1 MSAAALLG
9 LIAGLCTTL
18 AFVPQVIKTWRKR
31 HERGHV
37 CPRAKPALFQAPL
50 WLTDRNREEVMK
62 TRSLGV
68 LALAL
73 VPLLAASASAQ
84 MVIDKKVISA
94 DAARKIAEGCEA
106 FAKAKGW
113 HVSVWVLDETLTP
126 LYFYRMQGTP
136 MFTVKPAMMKAEAA
150 VRTGQPN
157 DAYVQNATTRGPFVA
172 TVNAIAQN
180 YVLSPGGLPI
190 MIDGQVAGGIGI
202 GGSTDD
208 RACAQAGIDAVFKK

>member
-1 MSAAALLG
+1 MAM
-9 LIAGLCTTL
+9 
-18 AFVPQVIKTWRKR
+18 KR
-31 HERGHV
+31 
-37 CPRAKPALFQAPL
+37 Q
-50 WLTDRNREEVMK
+50 
-62 TRSLGV
+62 LGV
-68 LALAL
+68 LVVALA
-73 VPLLAASASAQ
+73 PLFAASASAQ

-94 DAARKIAEGCEA
+94 DAARKIAEGCESY
-106 FAKAKGW
+106 AKGKGW

-136 MFTVKPAMMKAEAA
+136 MFTVKPALMKAESA

-190 MIDGQVAGGIGI
+190 MI

>member
-1 MSAAALLG
+1 MKRAILISAAVFA
-9 LIAGLCTTL
+9 
-18 AFVPQVIKTWRKR
+18 
-31 HERGHV
+31 
-37 CPRAKPALFQAPL
+37 ALFATSAP
-50 WLTDRNREEVMK
+50 
-62 TRSLGV
+62 
-68 LALAL
+68 
-73 VPLLAASASAQ
+73 AQ

-106 FAKAKGW
+106 FAKSKGW

-126 LYFYRMQGTP
+126 LYFYRMQGTQ
-136 MFTVKPAMMKAEAA
+136 MFTVKPALAKAEVA

-172 TVNAIAQN
+172 TVNAVAGG

-190 MIDGQVAGGIGI
+190 LIDGQVAGGIGI

>member
-1 MSAAALLG
+1 
-9 LIAGLCTTL
+9 
-18 AFVPQVIKTWRKR
+18 
-31 HERGHV
+31 
-37 CPRAKPALFQAPL
+37 
-50 WLTDRNREEVMK
+50 MK
-62 TRSLGV
+62 YRSLSV

-73 VPLLAASASAQ
+73 APLFAASASAQ
-84 MVIDKKVISA
+84 MVIEKKVISA

-126 LYFYRMQGTP
+126 LYFYRMQGTAR
-136 MFTVKPAMMKAEAA
+136 FTVKPALAKAEVA

-172 TVNAIAQN
+172 TVNAIAGG

-190 MIDGQVAGGIGI
+190 LIDGQVAGGIGI

>member
-1 MSAAALLG
+1 MSILRTGLTTLALAALLS
-9 LIAGLCTTL
+9 TT
-18 AFVPQVIKTWRKR
+18 A
-31 HERGHV
+31 
-37 CPRAKPALFQAPL
+37 
-50 WLTDRNREEVMK
+50 N
-62 TRSLGV
+62 
-68 LALAL
+68 
-73 VPLLAASASAQ
+73 AQ
-84 MVIDKKVISA
+84 MVHEKKVITSE
-94 DAARKIAEGCEA
+94 AARKIAEGCEA
-106 FAKAKGW
+106 YAKSKGW

-126 LYFYRMQGTP
+126 LYFYRMEGTP

-157 DAYVQNATTRGPFVA
+157 DAYVQNAKTRGEFVA
-172 TVNAIAQN
+172 TVNAIAQD

>member
-1 MSAAALLG
+1 
-9 LIAGLCTTL
+9 
-18 AFVPQVIKTWRKR
+18 
-31 HERGHV
+31 
-37 CPRAKPALFQAPL
+37 
-50 WLTDRNREEVMK
+50 MK
-62 TRSLGV
+62 HKACI

-73 VPLLAASASAQ
+73 ASAFAGTASAQ
-84 MVIDKKVISA
+84 MVIEKKVITA

-106 FAKAKGW
+106 YAKSKGW

-126 LYFYRMQGTP
+126 LYFYRMQGTQ
-136 MFTVKPAMMKAEAA
+136 MFTVKPALAKAEVA

-172 TVNAIAQN
+172 TVNAVAGG

-190 MIDGQVAGGIGI
+190 LIDGQIAGGIGI

-208 RACAQAGIDAVFKK
+208 RAVAQAGIDAVFKK

>member
-1 MSAAALLG
+1 MKYAASIVA
-9 LIAGLCTTL
+9 L
-18 AFVPQVIKTWRKR
+18 AFVTAVS
-31 HERGHV
+31 HG
-37 CPRAKPALFQAPL
+37 
-50 WLTDRNREEVMK
+50 
-62 TRSLGV
+62 
-68 LALAL
+68 
-73 VPLLAASASAQ
+73 AAAQ
-84 MVIDKKVISA
+84 MVIDKKVITA
-94 DAARKIAEGCEA
+94 EAARKIAEGCEA
-106 FAKAKGW
+106 FAKGKGW

-136 MFTVKPAMMKAEAA
+136 MFTVEPALAKAKVA

-157 DAYVQNATTRGPFVA
+157 EAYVRNAETRGQFVA
-172 TVNAIAQN
+172 TVNAVAGG

>member
-1 MSAAALLG
+1 M
-9 LIAGLCTTL
+9 
-18 AFVPQVIKTWRKR
+18 KR
-31 HERGHV
+31 N
-37 CPRAKPALFQAPL
+37 A
-50 WLTDRNREEVMK
+50 W
-62 TRSLGV
+62 V
-68 LALAL
+68 LALVLA
-73 VPLLAASASAQ
+73 PLLVGSASAQ
-84 MVIDKKVISA
+84 MVIDKKVITA

-136 MFTVKPAMMKAEAA
+136 MFTVEPALAKAKVA

-157 DAYVQNATTRGPFVA
+157 EAYVRNAETRGPFVA
-172 TVNAIAQN
+172 TVNAVAGG
-180 YVLSPGGLPI
+180 YVLSPGGLPV

>member
-1 MSAAALLG
+1 MTIRACAAA
-9 LIAGLCTTL
+9 
-18 AFVPQVIKTWRKR
+18 V
-31 HERGHV
+31 
-37 CPRAKPALFQAPL
+37 
-50 WLTDRNREEVMK
+50 
-62 TRSLGV
+62 
-68 LALAL
+68 
-73 VPLLAASASAQ
+73 LLASLFLGSASAQ
-84 MVIDKKVISA
+84 QMVVDRKVISA
-94 DAARKIAEGCEA
+94 EAARKIAEGCEA
-106 FAKAKGW
+106 FAKGKGW

-136 MFTVKPAMMKAEAA
+136 MFTVEPALAKAKVA

-157 DAYVQNATTRGPFVA
+157 EAYVRNAETRGQFVA
-172 TVNAIAQN
+172 TVNAVAGG

>member
-1 MSAAALLG
+1 MRPKAC
-9 LIAGLCTTL
+9 I
-18 AFVPQVIKTWRKR
+18 
-31 HERGHV
+31 
-37 CPRAKPALFQAPL
+37 
-50 WLTDRNREEVMK
+50 
-62 TRSLGV
+62 

-73 VPLLAASASAQ
+73 ASAFAGTASAQ
-84 MVIDKKVISA
+84 MVIEKKVITA

-106 FAKAKGW
+106 YAKSKGW

-126 LYFYRMQGTP
+126 LYFYRMQGTQ
-136 MFTVKPAMMKAEAA
+136 MFTVKPALAKAEVA

-172 TVNAIAQN
+172 TVNAVAGG

-190 MIDGQVAGGIGI
+190 LIDGQIAGGIGI

-208 RACAQAGIDAVFKK
+208 RAVAQAGIDAVFKK

>member
-1 MSAAALLG
+1 MKHAAAV
-9 LIAGLCTTL
+9 L
-18 AFVPQVIKTWRKR
+18 AFAFVTAVTQ
-31 HERGHV
+31 
-37 CPRAKPALFQAPL
+37 
-50 WLTDRNREEVMK
+50 
-62 TRSLGV
+62 
-68 LALAL
+68 
-73 VPLLAASASAQ
+73 SASAQ
-84 MVIDKKVISA
+84 MVIDKKVITA
-94 DAARKIAEGCEA
+94 EAARKIAEGCEA

-136 MFTVKPAMMKAEAA
+136 MFTVEPALAKAKVS

-157 DAYVQNATTRGPFVA
+157 EAYVRNAETRGQFVA
-172 TVNAIAQN
+172 TVNAVAGG

>member
-1 MSAAALLG
+1 
-9 LIAGLCTTL
+9 
-18 AFVPQVIKTWRKR
+18 
-31 HERGHV
+31 
-37 CPRAKPALFQAPL
+37 
-50 WLTDRNREEVMK
+50 MK
-62 TRSLGV
+62 RSLCV
-68 LALAL
+68 MALALA
-73 VPLLAASASAQ
+73 PLFAASASAQ
-84 MVIDKKVISA
+84 MVVDKKVISA

-106 FAKAKGW
+106 YAKGKGW

-136 MFTVKPAMMKAEAA
+136 MFTVKPALMKAEAA

-190 MIDGQVAGGIGI
+190 LIDGQVAGGIGI

>member
-1 MSAAALLG
+1 MPREDKLRTILACCAA
-9 LIAGLCTTL
+9 I
-18 AFVPQVIKTWRKR
+18 
-31 HERGHV
+31 
-37 CPRAKPALFQAPL
+37 
-50 WLTDRNREEVMK
+50 
-62 TRSLGV
+62 SLV
-68 LALAL
+68 ASTM
-73 VPLLAASASAQ
+73 AASGQ
-84 MVIDKKVISA
+84 MIIEKKVVSA
-94 DAARKIAEGCEA
+94 EAARKIAEGCEA

-136 MFTVKPAMMKAEAA
+136 MFTVKPALMKAEAA

-157 DAYVQNATTRGPFVA
+157 EAYVANAKTRGEFVA
-172 TVNAIAQN
+172 TVNAIAQD

>member
-1 MSAAALLG
+1 MTIQRTGLIALALAALLG
-9 LIAGLCTTL
+9 
-18 AFVPQVIKTWRKR
+18 
-31 HERGHV
+31 
-37 CPRAKPALFQAPL
+37 
-50 WLTDRNREEVMK
+50 
-62 TRSLGV
+62 
-68 LALAL
+68 
-73 VPLLAASASAQ
+73 ASANAQ
-84 MVIDKKVISA
+84 MVVEKKVVSA
-94 DAARKIAEGCEA
+94 DAARKIGEGCEA
-106 FAKAKGW
+106 YAKSKGW

-157 DAYVQNATTRGPFVA
+157 DAYVQNAKTRGEFVA
-172 TVNAIAQN
+172 TVNAIAQD

>member
-1 MSAAALLG
+1 MTIRACVAALL
-9 LIAGLCTTL
+9 L
-18 AFVPQVIKTWRKR
+18 
-31 HERGHV
+31 
-37 CPRAKPALFQAPL
+37 APL
-50 WLTDRNREEVMK
+50 L
-62 TRSLGV
+62 LG
-68 LALAL
+68 
-73 VPLLAASASAQ
+73 SASAQ
-84 MVIDKKVISA
+84 MVVDRKVISA

-136 MFTVKPAMMKAEAA
+136 MFTVEPALAKAKVA

-157 DAYVQNATTRGPFVA
+157 EAYVRNAETRGAFVA
-172 TVNAIAQN
+172 TVNAVAGG

>member
-1 MSAAALLG
+1 MTRQLTLAALAAVLF
-9 LIAGLCTTL
+9 AG
-18 AFVPQVIKTWRKR
+18 
-31 HERGHV
+31 
-37 CPRAKPALFQAPL
+37 
-50 WLTDRNREEVMK
+50 
-62 TRSLGV
+62 
-68 LALAL
+68 
-73 VPLLAASASAQ
+73 SANAQ
-84 MVIDKKVISA
+84 PMVIDKKVISA
-94 DAARKIAEGCEA
+94 EAARKIAEGCEA
-106 FAKAKGW
+106 YAKERGW

-157 DAYVQNATTRGPFVA
+157 DAYVENATRRGPFVA

-208 RACAQAGIDAVFKK
+208 RACAQAGIDAVFKKS

>member
-1 MSAAALLG
+1 M
-9 LIAGLCTTL
+9 
-18 AFVPQVIKTWRKR
+18 KR
-31 HERGHV
+31 IS
-37 CPRAKPALFQAPL
+37 CI
-50 WLTDRNREEVMK
+50 
-62 TRSLGV
+62 

-73 VPLLAASASAQ
+73 APVFAANASAQ

-94 DAARKIAEGCEA
+94 EAARKIAEGCEA
-106 FAKAKGW
+106 FAKGKGW

-126 LYFYRMQGTP
+126 LYFYRMPGTP
-136 MFTVKPAMMKAEAA
+136 MFTVKPALMKAEAA

-190 MIDGQVAGGIGI
+190 MIEGQVAGGIGI

>member
-1 MSAAALLG
+1 MKHW
-9 LIAGLCTTL
+9 
-18 AFVPQVIKTWRKR
+18 AFIVT
-31 HERGHV
+31 
-37 CPRAKPALFQAPL
+37 F
-50 WLTDRNREEVMK
+50 
-62 TRSLGV
+62 
-68 LALAL
+68 ALAAIFAD
-73 VPLLAASASAQ
+73 AANAQ
-84 MVIDKKVISA
+84 MVIEKKVISA
-94 DAARKIAEGCEA
+94 EAGRKIAEGCEA

-126 LYFYRMQGTP
+126 VYFYRMQGTP
-136 MFTVKPAMMKAEAA
+136 MFTVEPALAKAKVA

-157 DAYVQNATTRGPFVA
+157 EAYVRNAETRGQFVA
-172 TVNAIAQN
+172 TVNAVAGG